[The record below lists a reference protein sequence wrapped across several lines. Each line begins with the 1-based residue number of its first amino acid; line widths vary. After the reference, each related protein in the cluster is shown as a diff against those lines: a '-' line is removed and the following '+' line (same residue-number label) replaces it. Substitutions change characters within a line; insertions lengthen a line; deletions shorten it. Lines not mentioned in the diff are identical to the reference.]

1 MNFIGTTANLGSLP
15 HEIGHAYGLRPSGS
29 WGHTNTVPGFGNNNI
44 MWGGGPG
51 TRNNFTVGQSFRL
64 NTDTTSML
72 NANGDRAG
80 PTETCL
86 PNVSNTICPAL
97 GWIVCPT
104 KSLQE
109 ICHENIIYIYSYRG
123 AYFSGDIDQPVFCSL

>member
-15 HEIGHAYGLRPSGS
+15 HEFGHAYGLRPSAS
-29 WGHTNTVPGFGNNNI
+29 WGHTNGVAGFGNNNI

-51 TRNNFTVGQSFRL
+51 TRNNFTASQSFRL

-72 NANGDRAG
+72 NANGERAG

-86 PNVSNTICPAL
+86 PNASSAICPAL
-97 GWIVCPT
+97 T
-104 KSLQE
+104 LDSLP
-109 ICHENIIYIYSYRG
+109 H
-123 AYFSGDIDQPVFCSL
+123 